1 MEYTSTETLTP
12 EAVVTDFCAIYR
24 LVNGCDPQARYIGN
38 GWYQVNGE
46 IVYRATLFMEISRL
60 HDLRRQQMR
69 NGKQSTV
76 QKLIAKL
83 RSL

>member
-12 EAVVTDFCAIYR
+12 EAVVTDFCSIYR
-24 LVNGCDPQARYIGN
+24 LVNGRDPQARYIGN

-60 HDLRRQQMR
+60 RDLRRQQAR